1 MARIRTIKP
10 EFWTDEKIIQLS
22 PFARLLFLGMWNYA
36 DDHGGIESSEP
47 QLKMRILPAD
57 PVDVHDLLKELLAHG
72 LLIEYSVNDAR
83 YYHIKNFPK
92 HQKINRPSNPRVPPY
107 PSLNHH
113 GGLTEDS
120 PREGKGSG
128 SGREGKG
135 KEVDLDL
142 ERKGREGADPALPSP
157 PSEGGGA
164 ASNPHGDNG
173 NGQGAGEE
181 IGAAL
186 PDFAVADINR
196 LPEGPRTTIL
206 ILMSDFRRGTIPR
219 DEAVAMAERLKVPQQ
234 SIAVLFPVAV

>member
-107 PSLNHH
+107 PSLNPHR
-113 GGLTEDS
+113 GLTEDS

-128 SGREGKG
+128 REGKG
-135 KEVDLDL
+135 KEVDL
-142 ERKGREGADPALPSP
+142 EGKGGEGADPALPSP
-157 PSEGGGA
+157 PSGGGGA
-164 ASNPHGDNG
+164 AAPVKGNGG
-173 NGQGAGEE
+173 NGQIVGEV
-181 IGAAL
+181 GDDSPRLNFVDSLPKPKRDAL
-186 PDFAVADINR
+186 LHAVEKYNSKAWSRERVDQH
-196 LPEGPRTTIL
+196 LYVAEFEDQELKMSEYLFVSPEVTR
-206 ILMSDFRRGTIPR
+206 
-219 DEAVAMAERLKVPQQ
+219 
-234 SIAVLFPVAV
+234 